1 MEDIKLYIESGILE
15 LYVLGDLTPAERLEV
30 EDMAKNHPEIQKELN
45 DISVTMEQ
53 FAVENEIE
61 PPEYLRAEILGQLDF
76 THVNPAYPKNAI
88 TEKKVVQLQPARQTN
103 FYKYAFAASIAL
115 FLVSLIA
122 LFNTYNR
129 LQESRQQL
137 VSLQLQNQSIA
148 NRVNY
153 QENQL
158 NQYKQQL
165 GNKGTT
171 LVPGADS
178 VQISGNNS
186 QQLIALQQQNQNF
199 SKRLALQ
206 ASELKHSKNQ
216 LAVLES
222 QSNKVVAIFS
232 DPDSRFIKL
241 KGMPYS
247 PSSALMIAWNPDKK
261 QLWINKKASTLPEN
275 DRNHQYQ
282 LWAIRKLKPISLG
295 VFDIRKTDSI
305 MEKMSSIDHATAFA
319 VTLEPRGG
327 SEKPT
332 MKQMMVMGI
341 THK

>member
-1 MEDIKLYIESGILE
+1 MEDINLYIESGILE
-15 LYVLGDLTPAERLEV
+15 LYVLGDLSPAERLEV
-30 EDMAKNHPEIQKELN
+30 ENMAVSHPEVQKELN
-45 DISVTMEQ
+45 NIAATMEQ

-61 PPEYLRAEILGQLDF
+61 PPEYLRSAVLGQLQF
-76 THVNPAYPKNAI
+76 SQTNPVNPLPSSK
-88 TEKKVVQLQPARQTN
+88 TEKVVQLQPARQTG
-103 FYKYAFAASIAL
+103 FYKYAFAASVAL
-115 FLVSLIA
+115 FLISLIA

-148 NRVNY
+148 NRVNF
-153 QENQL
+153 QENQI

-165 GNKGTT
+165 GNRTTT

-178 VQISGNNS
+178 IQSSGNNP

-206 ASELKHSKNQ
+206 ASELKQSKNQ

-222 QSNKVVAIFS
+222 QNNHIASIFS
-232 DPDSRFIKL
+232 DSSSRFIRL
-241 KGMPYS
+241 KGLPFS
-247 PSSALMIAWNPDKK
+247 PKSNLMVAWNPEKN
-261 QLWINKKASTLPEN
+261 QLWINKKASTLPPN
-275 DRNHQYQ
+275 DREHQYQ
-282 LWAIRKLKPISLG
+282 LWAIVKLKPVSLG
-295 VFDIRKTDSI
+295 VFDINKKDSI
-305 MEKMSSIDHATAFA
+305 LQRMTSVDGASAFA